1 MDNNKTLAVVSQPS
15 YPAGNILTANFVPNL
30 DFILEKVAVSW
41 YYSTK
46 MFNIGW
52 HFVFCL
58 LLSFGARGQAAPA
71 DGPASLVP
79 PPPAVTLTEPFML
92 AFRLR
97 GAPLASHS
105 DFPELEGFRK
115 GKLTQTVTTRLLPG
129 GARRTELTVTQ
140 RYLPYAEGSYVV
152 PAFALTVNGQVL
164 HSPGGRVRVGAAPPD
179 LADVPPG
186 AAGVGSLDQ
195 LLGKPK
201 PRNFYEP
208 PDAAFLTLE
217 ADRERVYVGQGVRVS
232 LYFYLRPADQAVLN
246 FYDFSN
252 QLTELLRQLRQPTT
266 WQVPAPTPSPL
277 PDTVRQAGG
286 QVLLRFRLAAGTY
299 YPLTAQD
306 LNFPALHLT
315 LTKFRLLKKPEPGDN
330 ERLAMYKTYT
340 SASRRVAVRPL
351 PPPGGVA
358 VGDYALQEATSAPKP
373 RTGAPFTYTF
383 GVEGTGNSAALG
395 PPTLRPR
402 AGLEVFGP
410 DVKEEALPDG
420 RFRKSFRY
428 RLVARRAGA
437 LPLDSLWQLSFF
449 NPLAAR
455 YDTLRPALRL
465 LVRGPDRPTPLAS
478 PEADP
483 FYSTAL
489 ARAETQLQPLGVYQQ
504 VGRYAAVLLAALL
517 TLAVVGWWR
526 AE

>member
-1 MDNNKTLAVVSQPS
+1 MFH
-15 YPAGNILTANFVPNL
+15 AG
-30 DFILEKVAVSW
+30 W
-41 YYSTK
+41 Q
-46 MFNIGW
+46 
-52 HFVFCL
+52 FVFCL
-58 LLSFGARGQAAPA
+58 LFGLSAGAQPAPP
-71 DGPASLVP
+71 GGVASLVP
-79 PPPAVTLTEPFML
+79 PPNAVPLTEPFSL

-97 GAPLASHS
+97 GAPLASQS

-115 GKLTQTVTTRLLPG
+115 GKLTKTVTTRLLPG
-129 GARRTELTVTQ
+129 GVRRTELTVTQ
-140 RYLPYAEGSYVV
+140 LYLPYAEGSYVV

-179 LADVPPG
+179 IADVPPG
-186 AAGVGSLDQ
+186 APGVGSLDQ
-195 LLGKPK
+195 LLGRPKPK
-201 PRNFYEP
+201 YFYEP
-208 PDAAFLTLE
+208 PDAAFLALE

-246 FYDFSN
+246 FYDFST

-266 WQVPAPTPSPL
+266 WQVPAPDPSPL
-277 PDTVRQAGG
+277 PDTVRQPGRS
-286 QVLLRFRLAAGTY
+286 VLLRFRLAAGTY

-306 LNFPALHLT
+306 LQFPALHLT
-315 LTKFRLLKKPEPGDN
+315 LTKFRLLKKPAPGDN

-340 SASRRVAVRPL
+340 SAPRRVAVRAL

-358 VGDYALQEATSAPKP
+358 VGDYLLREGVSHTSF
-373 RTGAPFTYTF
+373 RTGEAFTYTF
-383 GVEGTGNSAALG
+383 GVEGAGNPAALG

-402 AGLEVFGP
+402 AGLEIFGP
-410 DVKEEALPDG
+410 DVKEEALPEG

-428 RLVARRAGA
+428 RLVARRAGP
-437 LPLDSLWQLSFF
+437 LPLDSLWQLPFF
-449 NPLAAR
+449 NPVAVR

-465 LVRGPDRPTPLAS
+465 LVSGPDRPTPGAN

-489 ARAETQLQPLGVYQQ
+489 ARAETQLQPLDVYQQ
-504 VGRYAAVLLAALL
+504 VGRYAAGLLVALL